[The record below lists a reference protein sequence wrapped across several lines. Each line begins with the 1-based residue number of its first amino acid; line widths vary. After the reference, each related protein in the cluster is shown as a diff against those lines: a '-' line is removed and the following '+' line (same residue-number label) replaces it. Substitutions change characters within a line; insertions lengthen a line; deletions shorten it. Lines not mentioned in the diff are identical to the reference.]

1 MFQNKS
7 CPRNIFVSSSLAL
20 SFRLAVPCVCRTG
33 WHGTES
39 SHIPFLD
46 KRGPGVRPLARVQ
59 AAWAPQ
65 TAGVKGELGGAF
77 GGKADSPA
85 PVPVWGSGQGDGSE
99 AQRHLEEKQE
109 GGPGCRAWSQAF
121 PELHKHH
128 GGDVMGSAASPQIH
142 P

>member
-1 MFQNKS
+1 MFQDKS
-7 CPRNIFVSSSLAL
+7 CSRSISVSSFLAL

-46 KRGPGVRPLARVQ
+46 KRGPEVRPLARGQ

-77 GGKADSPA
+77 WGKADSA
-85 PVPVWGSGQGDGSE
+85 SVGVW
-99 AQRHLEEKQE
+99 A
-109 GGPGCRAWSQAF
+109 GGWQ
-121 PELHKHH
+121 
-128 GGDVMGSAASPQIH
+128 
-142 P
+142 